1 MKKAKYKIGQKVWII
16 PDCSEKII
24 CTKITKINYVKT
36 DKYEFIEYEVKNFN
50 EILDEINVHSTKAY
64 AKKELKILKLCTK
77 IHNIENEF
85 NEKYVYFSK
94 FMKVKDILSFNISI
108 HSIDKGEKFTAS
120 LCDLKGKFTQGAI
133 KNLLDEIV
141 LYYKNEYNK
150 IQKKINIMQNEVK
163 KLEKELKEE

>member
-1 MKKAKYKIGQKVWII
+1 
-16 PDCSEKII
+16 
-24 CTKITKINYVKT
+24 
-36 DKYEFIEYEVKNFN
+36 
-50 EILDEINVHSTKAY
+50 
-64 AKKELKILKLCTK
+64 
-77 IHNIENEF
+77 
-85 NEKYVYFSK
+85 
-94 FMKVKDILSFNISI
+94 MKVKDILSFNISI

>member
-24 CTKITKINYVKT
+24 CTEIIEINYTKN
-36 DKYEFIEYEVKNFN
+36 KKHEYIVYRIKNN
-50 EILDEINVHSTKAY
+50 EILNEINVHSTKAY
-64 AKKELKILKLCTK
+64 AEKELKILKLSTK

-94 FMKVKDILSFNISI
+94 FMKVKDILSFNITINSI
-108 HSIDKGEKFTAS
+108 YKGEKITAS

-133 KNLLDEIV
+133 KNLLDEII
-141 LYYKNEYNK
+141 LYYKSKYNK
-150 IQKKINIMQNEVK
+150 IQKKINEMQNEID